1 MKRFVFFF
9 NFSFILFFIFASS
22 SPSSSPSFSP
32 SNFSSSFFS
41 SLLRLLLHLLLHP
54 PLLVLLV
61 RKFGLWISPFI
72 ITAIDMIQL
81 SQIQGVKNGPAM
93 LHGASGAT
101 RKG

>member
-1 MKRFVFFF
+1 MKRFIFFF

-41 SLLRLLLHLLLHP
+41 SLLHLLLHP